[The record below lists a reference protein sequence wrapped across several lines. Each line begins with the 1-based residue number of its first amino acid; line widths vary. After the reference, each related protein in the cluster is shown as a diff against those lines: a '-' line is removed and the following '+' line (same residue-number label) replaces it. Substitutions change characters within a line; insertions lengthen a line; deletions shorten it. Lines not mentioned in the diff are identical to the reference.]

1 MNKLFAAAVAFTFAL
16 GSLAALADDKTSAP
30 APTKEEQ
37 AKLKADK
44 AAAKEAKAKM
54 TPEEKKAAREAKQKQ
69 TSTAQKVGN
78 IPGGPEKA
86 EAIQKNAAATKTD
99 PKALPTKEDK
109 QKALKE
115 QEKKSS
121 GQ

>member
-1 MNKLFAAAVAFTFAL
+1 MNKFFAGAVAFVFAL
-16 GSLAALADDKTSAP
+16 GSVVALADDKTPTP

-37 AKLKADK
+37 AKLKAER
-44 AAAKEAKAKM
+44 AAAKEAKAKQ
-54 TPEEKKAAREAKQKQ
+54 TAEEKKAARAAKQKQ
-69 TSTAQKVGN
+69 QGQIEKVGN
-78 IPGGPEKA
+78 LPTGTQKA
-86 EAIQKNAAATKTD
+86 EQIKANTTATKSD

>member
-1 MNKLFAAAVAFTFAL
+1 MNKLFAAAVAFVFAL
-16 GSLAALADDKTSAP
+16 GSVVALADDKTPTP

-37 AKLKADK
+37 AKLKAER
-44 AAAKEAKAKM
+44 AAAKEARAKM
-54 TPEEKKAAREAKQKQ
+54 TPEEKKAARAAKRKQ
-69 TSTAQKVGN
+69 ETGAENVGN
-78 IPGGPEKA
+78 IPSGPQKA
-86 EAIQKNAAATKTD
+86 EAITTNAKATKSD